1 MSEETGTMEP
11 AETGNEAQVDASE
24 GINDNE
30 QADAGPEQKQAQAPG
45 EDYEPA
51 EFDDLNHEAGD
62 GPGKGETNLD
72 VILDIPV
79 TLSMEIGRTRVSIQE
94 LLQLARGS
102 IVELDR
108 MAGEPLD
115 VLVNGTLVAR
125 GEVVVVND
133 KFGVRLNDVISA
145 ADRVQ
150 TLR

>member
-1 MSEETGTMEP
+1 MSEQTDTMEP
-11 AETGNEAQVDASE
+11 DVAEPKTPSDSSADVTNNV
-24 GINDNE
+24 
-30 QADAGPEQKQAQAPG
+30 QADAGAEQQQAPAG
-45 EDYEPA
+45 DYEPA
-51 EFDDLNHEAGD
+51 EFDDLNRESGAR
-62 GPGKGETNLD
+62 PQNSETNLD

-79 TLSMEIGRTRVSIQE
+79 TLSMEIGRTRVSIQD

-102 IVELDR
+102 VVELDR

-133 KFGVRLNDVISA
+133 KFGVRLSDVISP

>member
-1 MSEETGTMEP
+1 MSKETGTTGSD
-11 AETGNEAQVDASE
+11 ETVNESPVDDS
-24 GINDNE
+24 GVITDNE
-30 QADAGPEQKQAQAPG
+30 QADSGVEQEQASG
-45 EDYEPA
+45 KDYEPA
-51 EFDDLNHEAGD
+51 EFDDMNHESATKPQTGD
-62 GPGKGETNLD
+62 TNLD

-79 TLSMEIGRTRVSIQE
+79 TLSMEIGRTRVSIQD

-102 IVELDR
+102 VVELDR
-108 MAGEPLD
+108 MVGEPLD

-133 KFGVRLNDVISA
+133 KFGVRLNDVISP

>member
-11 AETGNEAQVDASE
+11 VETATEAQAE
-24 GINDNE
+24 GSAGVGNNE
-30 QADAGPEQKQAQAPG
+30 QADAGLEQQQAAG

-51 EFDDLNHEAGD
+51 EFDDLNREAGTRTLNGD
-62 GPGKGETNLD
+62 TSLD

-133 KFGVRLNDVISA
+133 KFGVRLNDVISP

>member
-1 MSEETGTMEP
+1 MSEETSTMEP
-11 AETGNEAQVDASE
+11 DVTEQKAPSDLSADVT
-24 GINDNE
+24 DNV
-30 QADAGPEQKQAQAPG
+30 QADAGVEQQQAPG
-45 EDYEPA
+45 EGYEPA
-51 EFDDLNHEAGD
+51 EFDDLNRESGAS
-62 GPGKGETNLD
+62 PQNSETNLD

-79 TLSMEIGRTRVSIQE
+79 TLSMEIGRTRVSIQD

-102 IVELDR
+102 VVELDR

-133 KFGVRLNDVISA
+133 KFGVRLSDVISP